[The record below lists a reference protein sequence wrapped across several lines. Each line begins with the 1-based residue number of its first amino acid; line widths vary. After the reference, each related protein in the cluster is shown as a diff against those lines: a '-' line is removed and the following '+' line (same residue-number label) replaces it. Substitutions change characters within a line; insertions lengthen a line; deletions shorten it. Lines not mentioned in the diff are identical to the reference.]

1 MLDTLGRA
9 IGRHPW
15 VVILLWIIAVVLA
28 MAAAFGGVFG
38 QPLFARLSSGQV
50 AVPGQTQDGTALLEQ
65 LPQKTGASVILLLDR
80 IDLRSG
86 VLKKQI
92 ALARKDVLALPYVAG
107 EKDPFA
113 RDDRLFDRDSP
124 PSSTQGLADLA
135 AAIPLV
141 SQDRTALLMIVDLK
155 PGLDTEQTNAD
166 LAEITARVQQISPN
180 VPGSTAL
187 AGGATQILN

>member
-38 QPLFARLSSGQV
+38 QPL
-50 AVPGQTQDGTALLEQ
+50 
-65 LPQKTGASVILLLDR
+65 
-80 IDLRSG
+80 
-86 VLKKQI
+86 
-92 ALARKDVLALPYVAG
+92 
-107 EKDPFA
+107 FA